1 MRFLPKQKKD
11 EKGKEKDEPKE
22 KPISN
27 TENENITDTREE
39 NSKPNSGKKGMF
51 GFKPRSKTEASYV
64 IEDQK
69 SVVSTTSNKEENK
82 KLNSEIKVVQ
92 EQVEQSQQAKVGTSE
107 NFTDEQITK
116 LIHIISAEPDNTI
129 KPIVNFEE
137 NAASYPALKE
147 FGDDIQNT
155 SILEQLSSPQAD
167 ILEKGVFERLAVC
180 PEHPQHF
187 AITLRLYCSAC
198 MSMDIKKLELYEHK
212 ACGYIAEGHEFGVA
226 SKNEIITKCPSCKNT
241 IRDAGKEIR
250 QLGMW
255 YQCNS
260 CGTKF
265 DNCIMK
271 LHCRKFDHDFDIN
284 QAGTLTIPYF
294 KAKKE
299 SKTIKSYIFSL
310 IPQIGKQIASHGFT
324 VDESSTVKG
333 KSGVTHKVSL
343 YAYNNQNK
351 TIIVEIKSLETE
363 ITETEMESML
373 GKVFDISP
381 TFAIFI
387 GIPSISEKAKAMA
400 GAHNISAITGQNFV
414 DILNS
419 VESIL
424 KKLVTM

>member
-11 EKGKEKDEPKE
+11 EKSKEKDESRE
-22 KPISN
+22 KPKSDIK
-27 TENENITDTREE
+27 NENITDTREE
-39 NSKPNSGKKGMF
+39 NSKLNSGKKGLF
-51 GFKPRSKTEASYV
+51 GFKSGTKTEAIHV
-64 IEDQK
+64 IGDK
-69 SVVSTTSNKEENK
+69 SQVSTLSSKEEENK
-82 KLNSEIKVVQ
+82 KLNSETKVVQ
-92 EQVEQSQQAKVGTSE
+92 EPVKSQQAMGTSE
-107 NFTDEQITK
+107 NFTEQQIGK
-116 LIHIISAEPDNTI
+116 LIQIISAEPDNTI
-129 KPIVNFEE
+129 KPIINFEE
-137 NAASYPALKE
+137 STASYPALKE
-147 FGDDIQNT
+147 FGDDLQNT
-155 SILEQLSSPQAD
+155 SVLEQLSSPQAD

-187 AITLRLYCSAC
+187 AIILRRYCSAC
-198 MSMDIKKLELYEHK
+198 MSLDITKLELHEHK
-212 ACGYIAEGHEFGVA
+212 ACGYIAERKEFGIT
-226 SKNEIITKCPSCKNT
+226 SENDLITKCPSCKNT
-241 IRDAGKEIR
+241 IRNAEKEIR

-260 CGTKF
+260 CATKF

-284 QAGTLTIPYF
+284 QAGTLAIPYF

-310 IPQIGKQIASHGFT
+310 LPQIKKQITSHGFT
-324 VDESSTVKG
+324 VDESATVKG
-333 KSGVTHKVSL
+333 KSGVVHKISL
-343 YAYNNQNK
+343 YAYDNKNK

-387 GIPSISEKAKAMA
+387 GIPSISEQAKAMA
-400 GAHNISAITGQNFV
+400 KAYKISTITGQNFV

-419 VESIL
+419 VESTL
-424 KKLVTM
+424 KDLIVDQL